1 MKYSHNTFNEIKNIN
16 VDQKALTIKIN
27 DVHKRILDETKNDKL
42 KFLSVVKTTHEI
54 ERVEE
59 IISFFKRFNK
69 ILVLGTGGSSLGGKT
84 LTSLKKELTKQIE
97 LYFIE
102 NVDPEPIY
110 EILLR
115 TEPDKTGVIIIS
127 KSGETLETLAQ
138 FFMVENFFKKK
149 KEDLHKK
156 VLVITEDKKSSLK
169 VIQEKMKFKFLK
181 HDLNIGGRYS
191 VFSIVGLL
199 PAKLLGVDIAGIR
212 KGGLEVID
220 RMLNLSEVTKF
231 APAQAAIQNLH
242 LISKGYNQFVLMPYL
257 DKLYDFSFWYRQLW
271 AESIGK
277 SGLGSTPINALG
289 TVDQHSQIQLYLEGP
304 KDKFIT
310 FIMSKS
316 NSFDGKLNCNIS
328 EDLVF
333 EKLHNVSMFELLSAE
348 CKATFETVKKK
359 KIPTRLI
366 EVETINEETLG
377 NLLMHFILETIYTCY
392 LLDINPY
399 DQPAV
404 EEGKKLTL
412 KFLNK

>member
-149 KEDLHKK
+149 KKIYIKK
-156 VLVITEDKKSSLK
+156 
-169 VIQEKMKFKFLK
+169 F
-181 HDLNIGGRYS
+181 
-191 VFSIVGLL
+191 
-199 PAKLLGVDIAGIR
+199 
-212 KGGLEVID
+212 
-220 RMLNLSEVTKF
+220 
-231 APAQAAIQNLH
+231 
-242 LISKGYNQFVLMPYL
+242 
-257 DKLYDFSFWYRQLW
+257 
-271 AESIGK
+271 
-277 SGLGSTPINALG
+277 
-289 TVDQHSQIQLYLEGP
+289 
-304 KDKFIT
+304 
-310 FIMSKS
+310 
-316 NSFDGKLNCNIS
+316 
-328 EDLVF
+328 
-333 EKLHNVSMFELLSAE
+333 
-348 CKATFETVKKK
+348 
-359 KIPTRLI
+359 
-366 EVETINEETLG
+366 
-377 NLLMHFILETIYTCY
+377 
-392 LLDINPY
+392 
-399 DQPAV
+399 
-404 EEGKKLTL
+404 
-412 KFLNK
+412 